1 MTRTAIRE
9 MENQKNKKVSEAK
22 RWSFYQINKLD
33 KPLTVQERR
42 KVSITKIGNERERA
56 LLTS

>member
-9 MENQKNKKVSEAK
+9 MKNQKNKKVSEAK

-33 KPLTVQERR
+33 KPLAVQERR
-42 KVSITKIGNERERA
+42 KI
-56 LLTS
+56 